1 MGSGTGLMIR
11 TLPRLRSLLPSLLAV
26 GPLPLLLP
34 VMPTPTTLPPG
45 TPTTTVK
52 PTSGTPTLVVMRREM
67 LLLVAALLQGG
78 LVQLLVRLVVLMSG
92 HAVSPVLPVLFFY
105 PTPHPL
111 VLSSSQP

>member
-1 MGSGTGLMIR
+1 MGTGTGLMIR

-45 TPTTTVK
+45 TTTVK
-52 PTSGTPTLVVMRREM
+52 PRPGTPTLVVMRREM